1 MRKRRLGCGVGCALA
16 LLLLALLV
24 VIRGLGLP
32 LIGGALIVADPLRPA
47 DAVVPLGG
55 GEPGL
60 VRQGDA
66 RWLIVTDS
74 EIDLPGIH
82 DSWADLVRREAIWQ
96 GTPEARSV
104 AAPDIVTTT
113 YNEAQ
118 AVRRLV
124 LARGWRTL
132 LVLTDPYHTRRA
144 RLVFRD
150 VFVENVYG
158 PSAVQQQ
165 PKA

>member
-1 MRKRRLGCGVGCALA
+1 MRKRRLGCGAGSALA

-24 VIRGLGLP
+24 AFRGLGLP

-74 EIDLPGIH
+74 EIDLPGIR
-82 DSWADLVRREAIWQ
+82 DS
-96 GTPEARSV
+96 
-104 AAPDIVTTT
+104 
-113 YNEAQ
+113 
-118 AVRRLV
+118 
-124 LARGWRTL
+124 
-132 LVLTDPYHTRRA
+132 
-144 RLVFRD
+144 
-150 VFVENVYG
+150 
-158 PSAVQQQ
+158 
-165 PKA
+165 

>member
-1 MRKRRLGCGVGCALA
+1 MTQ
-16 LLLLALLV
+16 
-24 VIRGLGLP
+24 
-32 LIGGALIVADPLRPA
+32 
-47 DAVVPLGG
+47 AVT
-55 GEPGL
+55 L